1 MAYYVSKK
9 KEKLLQKSLKD
20 LSEND
25 MEVIISKEMRP
36 YFKSLKNKYSQEIET
51 NIDPGFVSISY
62 PSDVNAKFARLFGLE
77 QLLDILPESTLF
89 LQIENKSKDDI
100 ILDLPESIGRFTELG
115 TLVCDNI
122 INKLP
127 ESIGNCRQMSFLNL
141 TNNKQLTTLPAS
153 VAKLTCLDFVS
164 VMGSSIDVEKLPEEI
179 KRYMDP
185 SDDFWDINF
194 PPEMK
199 KNCRATD

>member
-1 MAYYVSKK
+1 
-9 KEKLLQKSLKD
+9 
-20 LSEND
+20 
-25 MEVIISKEMRP
+25 
-36 YFKSLKNKYSQEIET
+36 
-51 NIDPGFVSISY
+51 
-62 PSDVNAKFARLFGLE
+62 
-77 QLLDILPESTLF
+77 
-89 LQIENKSKDDI
+89 
-100 ILDLPESIGRFTELG
+100 
-115 TLVCDNI
+115 
-122 INKLP
+122 
-127 ESIGNCRQMSFLNL
+127 MSFLNL